1 MQDWKQRYNPV
12 LVGLVI
18 VAFCMAL
25 WLVHTRYRVEK
36 QNDTVEQV
44 ADYQAVL
51 MMAQRDGLDAKTLL
65 HKFKDA
71 GITTLVVYDTTLE
84 RLDREGRLAAA
95 PGSELAHAAP
105 GAWHGAFDALL
116 QGGTVRP
123 DAVYVARG
131 ADGTAWQ
138 ETMEDLRLR
147 YGTDR
152 IRTVAGGVVEVLGD
166 DRLLQVPDYRS
177 QTPLMQAPLGLST
190 EELKAV
196 QDAGFYVAVRT
207 QNYLPVREEA
217 LHSMFRRIDASGAK
231 VTSYIPCGSEVVGF
245 PDKIQVMADELTKR
259 NIRLGLLEHVTQLQF
274 TKFDGLDPLLR
285 AVDYNAPRVYN
296 IDALENSKLLMPDA
310 LRRWAL
316 ADEERNIRI
325 NYIRF
330 FNKPQGSLSVER
342 LNLSYVQQIT
352 ESVKARGFRTGVATV
367 LQNPYG
373 AQVLNSDGTLKRTE
387 NGAPVFGGA
396 YFPSPYFFLVTALGG
411 LAALALYLRL
421 ICRRF
426 TMPYQLGL
434 VVLGM
439 VVTAATLLFGRGLLM
454 RQMLAL
460 VTASVFPVLSISV
473 ILRIWDE
480 IRGDGTSTPAIL
492 GNALWQLA
500 LAVAISLVGATLN
513 AAIMGDN
520 RFFLE
525 ADIYRGVKATFVLPV
540 VLTLLLFLSEY
551 DIFHC
556 GGKAVAERPASALG
570 QIVRVCRTRISLYHL
585 VILGALLFAAYI
597 FVGRSG
603 HTDGVP
609 VPALEI
615 KLRVFL
621 EQVMYARPR
630 EKEFMIGHPAFFLA
644 AFAAYRKAP
653 AWLRMV
659 LVLGA
664 VIGQGSLVQT
674 FCHMRTPAIMSYIRA
689 LDGYVL
695 GAVLGVIAVI
705 LVSLLYRPVRN
716 WVRRYTVH
724 E

>member
-12 LVGLVI
+12 LVGLII

-51 MMAQRDGLDAKTLL
+51 MMAQRDGLDAKALL

-116 QGGTVRP
+116 QGGTIRP
-123 DAVYVARG
+123 DAVYVAKG
-131 ADGTAWQ
+131 TDETAWQ

-147 YGTDR
+147 YGADR
-152 IRTVAGGVVEVLGD
+152 IRTATGGVVEVLGD

-190 EELKAV
+190 DELKTV
-196 QDAGFYVAVRT
+196 QKEGFYVAVRT

-217 LHSMFRRIDASGAK
+217 LRSMFRRIDASGAK
-231 VTSYIPCGSEVVGF
+231 VTTYIPCGSEVMGF

-330 FNKPQGSLSVER
+330 FNKPQNSMPVEK

-352 ESVKARGFRTGVATV
+352 DSVKARGFRIGVATV

-373 AQVLNSDGTLKRTE
+373 PQVLNSDGTLKRTD

-421 ICRRF
+421 IFRR
-426 TMPYQLGL
+426 L
-434 VVLGM
+434 
-439 VVTAATLLFGRGLLM
+439 
-454 RQMLAL
+454 LAL

-480 IRGDGTSTPAIL
+480 IRRDDTSTPAII

-540 VLTLLLFLSEY
+540 VLTFILFLSEY
-551 DIFHC
+551 DIFHR
-556 GGKAVAERPASALG
+556 GGNAVAERPASALD
-570 QIVRVCRTRISLYHL
+570 QIVRVCRTKISLSHL
-585 VILGALLFAAYI
+585 VILGVLLFVAYI

-603 HTDGVP
+603 HTGGVP
-609 VPALEI
+609 VPAIEI

-659 LVLGA
+659 LVIGA

-689 LDGYVL
+689 VDGYVL
-695 GAVLGVIAVI
+695 GAVLGIIAVI

>member
-1 MQDWKQRYNPV
+1 M
-12 LVGLVI
+12 
-18 VAFCMAL
+18 
-25 WLVHTRYRVEK
+25 
-36 QNDTVEQV
+36 
-44 ADYQAVL
+44 
-51 MMAQRDGLDAKTLL
+51 
-65 HKFKDA
+65 
-71 GITTLVVYDTTLE
+71 
-84 RLDREGRLAAA
+84 
-95 PGSELAHAAP
+95 
-105 GAWHGAFDALL
+105 
-116 QGGTVRP
+116 
-123 DAVYVARG
+123 
-131 ADGTAWQ
+131 
-138 ETMEDLRLR
+138 
-147 YGTDR
+147 
-152 IRTVAGGVVEVLGD
+152 
-166 DRLLQVPDYRS
+166 
-177 QTPLMQAPLGLST
+177 
-190 EELKAV
+190 
-196 QDAGFYVAVRT
+196 
-207 QNYLPVREEA
+207 
-217 LHSMFRRIDASGAK
+217 
-231 VTSYIPCGSEVVGF
+231 
-245 PDKIQVMADELTKR
+245 
-259 NIRLGLLEHVTQLQF
+259 
-274 TKFDGLDPLLR
+274 
-285 AVDYNAPRVYN
+285 
-296 IDALENSKLLMPDA
+296 
-310 LRRWAL
+310 
-316 ADEERNIRI
+316 
-325 NYIRF
+325 
-330 FNKPQGSLSVER
+330 
-342 LNLSYVQQIT
+342 
-352 ESVKARGFRTGVATV
+352 
-367 LQNPYG
+367 
-373 AQVLNSDGTLKRTE
+373 
-387 NGAPVFGGA
+387 
-396 YFPSPYFFLVTALGG
+396 
-411 LAALALYLRL
+411 
-421 ICRRF
+421 
-426 TMPYQLGL
+426 
-434 VVLGM
+434 
-439 VVTAATLLFGRGLLM
+439 
-454 RQMLAL
+454 
-460 VTASVFPVLSISV
+460 TASVFPVLSISV

-716 WVRRYTVH
+716 WVRR
-724 E
+724 